1 MKRYKRR
8 KDLDKYD
15 KEFGLLI
22 AFANEDLQTGQ
33 IEYGWDNEIGANYEQ
48 IDRRKGRILST
59 WIDDLPV
66 YIPRDNEEE
75 AEASYQRVH
84 QYYILEAQMKQ
95 ILEQIKEK
103 NKELGFD
110 EQHLGYLE

>member
-1 MKRYKRR
+1 MKKYKRR

-22 AFANEDLQTGQ
+22 ASAHEDLQTGQ
-33 IEYGWDNEIGANYEQ
+33 IEYWWDNKIGANYEQ

-66 YIPRDNEEE
+66 YVPNDNEEE
-75 AEASYQRVH
+75 AEASYRRVC
-84 QYYILEAQMKQ
+84 QYYSLKVQMKQ
-95 ILEQIKEK
+95 ILDQIKKK